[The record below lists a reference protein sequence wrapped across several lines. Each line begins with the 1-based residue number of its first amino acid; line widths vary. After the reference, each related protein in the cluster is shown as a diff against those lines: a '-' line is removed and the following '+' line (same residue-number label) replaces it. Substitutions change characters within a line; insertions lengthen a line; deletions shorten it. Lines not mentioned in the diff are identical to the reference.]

1 MGVTSLM
8 SVAFL
13 GGPQHLILLSQI
25 SKEEDYLVAQ
35 LLWGSWGVLVFSR
48 RKPLNSFFHVFFF
61 LSAVNVDQTPYGIQ
75 MPGYPKALSYPKP
88 NLLSDIC
95 QTSTGP
101 NLLSPE
107 QDFSLFPKTQ
117 VDAVSVNYCTVNQDF
132 TRSNLNLL
140 IDNSGE
146 LLSVWQ

>member
-13 GGPQHLILLSQI
+13 GGPHHLILLSQI

-35 LLWGSWGVLVFSR
+35 LLWGSWGVLVCSR